1 MYLEFAIRIL
11 RRSALWD
18 CCRAGSLNLIPDFFL
33 KTSYNSP
40 TSGCWQQTRQEQE
53 VQLRL
58 VCRWPEK
65 GWVAELR
72 VWVRSPV
79 SLLYVMNFG
88 ESLVVSK
95 GPKKLLCGWRA
106 WTPTSTVCWS
116 SQRFHPGQLGPDSV
130 LHLDRVLVLRSHKT
144 WHVSLSDVL
153 KFCLSGTNR
162 LKASGFLLHVVH
174 SMPVYNL
181 NMV

>member
-1 MYLEFAIRIL
+1 MGLLQGRLFESYSWFLFKNQLQQSNFGLLTADKARARSVL
-11 RRSALWD
+11 RS
-18 CCRAGSLNLIPDFFL
+18 
-33 KTSYNSP
+33 SY
-40 TSGCWQQTRQEQE
+40 
-53 VQLRL
+53 
-58 VCRWPEK
+58 VCRWPEQ

-79 SLLYVMNFG
+79 SLLYVMNVG

-116 SQRFHPGQLGPDSV
+116 SQRFHPGQLGPHSV

-144 WHVSLSDVL
+144 WHVSLSNVL
-153 KFCLSGTNR
+153 KFV
-162 LKASGFLLHVVH
+162 FLAQIAWRHLVFF
-174 SMPVYNL
+174 YT
-181 NMV
+181 